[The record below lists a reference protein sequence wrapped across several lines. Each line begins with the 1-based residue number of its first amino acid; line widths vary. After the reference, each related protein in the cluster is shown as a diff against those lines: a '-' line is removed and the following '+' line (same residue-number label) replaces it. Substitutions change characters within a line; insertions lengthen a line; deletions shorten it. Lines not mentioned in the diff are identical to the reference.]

1 MRCNLKLWPGVKIL
15 LGRGLLHYSAHQK
28 SDKHIFTLTCI
39 TTSSP
44 LSIYQSIPVQVSNL
58 VINAGEFFTF
68 NSICHQKI
76 TLHLYKIFLSEP
88 RIGTLVEYSNLLS
101 NPSSSISFFCFTV
114 VTIRSS
120 KYTDRLTTLSLY
132 NNKIVIHCIQIF
144 MCFHIRCY
152 TLLDEGSIIHTNTI
166 VSHYQQNN
174 TLATLA
180 TKHRYHWP
188 SPCQSTRVWF
198 LTIRVILFCDQVG

>member
-1 MRCNLKLWPGVKIL
+1 M
-15 LGRGLLHYSAHQK
+15 LLHYSAHQK
-28 SDKHIFTLTCI
+28 SDKHTFTLTCI
-39 TTSSP
+39 STSSP
-44 LSIYQSIPVQVSNL
+44 LSICQSIPVQVFNL

-132 NNKIVIHCIQIF
+132 NNNIVINTLYSNF
-144 MCFHIRCY
+144 YVFSYKVVY
-152 TLLDEGSIIHTNTI
+152 TLGRRE
-166 VSHYQQNN
+166 HYPYKCNCV
-174 TLATLA
+174 TLA
-180 TKHRYHWP
+180 TKHRYH
-188 SPCQSTRVWF
+188 
-198 LTIRVILFCDQVG
+198 